1 MIQCRNCGSMNSIDL
16 ASCVACN
23 HSFIRSIVLEGAL
36 GSVSASLRTAV
47 GSALLQLTIGD
58 DARFAATE
66 QFYLNRSIGGPWF
79 LLPKDRTRNATF
91 VNGAS
96 VPSAGVELKDGDEIS
111 LAGKAGRMRV
121 RIVREQ

>member
-1 MIQCRNCGSMNSIDL
+1 MIQCRNCGSMVKIDL

-23 HSFIRSIVLEGAL
+23 HSLIRSIVLEGAI
-36 GSVSASLRTAV
+36 GSVSASLPTAV

-66 QFYLNRSIGGPWF
+66 QFHLDRPRGGLWF
-79 LLPKDRTRNATF
+79 LFPKDRTRNATF